1 MILEHMRE
9 ADTVLAKI
17 PELMWIKEQVFWK
30 TILELSVETYHMREA
45 DTVLAKIPELMWLK
59 EQVFNKVGMG
69 E

>member
-1 MILEHMRE
+1 M
-9 ADTVLAKI
+9 
-17 PELMWIKEQVFWK
+17 
-30 TILELSVETYHMREA
+30 ILELSVETYHKREA